1 MMSWGL
7 KISRNSKQN
16 FKFSFSEEQ
25 ELNIGSAFLCIPGGV
40 LVVSWGCS
48 WVLNQDLSAQFY
60 FLIAKKRLK
69 FPLISITQVSPCSV
83 PSCGLWATSAQVKLA
98 GLMAMW
104 GTPKGSRNTSFSE
117 NLKRFTCS
125 ESKIQFSR

>member
-25 ELNIGSAFLCIPGGV
+25 ELNIGQCILVHSWWCAGCELGV
-40 LVVSWGCS
+40 QLSFKPRFECT
-48 WVLNQDLSAQFY
+48 VLFPDS
-60 FLIAKKRLK
+60 KKSLK

-98 GLMAMW
+98 GLMAMLLRDPQ
-104 GTPKGSRNTSFSE
+104 GKQKHEF
-117 NLKRFTCS
+117 
-125 ESKIQFSR
+125 